1 MVLLFYLLAA
11 VVWDLVQ
18 FRVPNYFIL
27 PGLVLGILLLPYH
40 GLSIPDVLLGSVC
53 PLIFLY
59 PLFAVGA
66 FGAGDIKL
74 FIVTGL
80 FLGGLNL
87 YLVAASFFTGGIL
100 ALFKML
106 SDRSLV
112 PRLFYFYSYILQC
125 ISQKKI
131 NTYLSY
137 SPEKENN
144 RIHFTAAV
152 MLGYLLLSAWRDCL

>member
-11 VVWDLVQ
+11 VIWDLVQ
-18 FRVPNYFIL
+18 FRIPNYLIL
-27 PGLVLGILLLPYH
+27 AGLVLGILLLPYH
-40 GLSIPDVLLGSVC
+40 GFSFTEVLLGSLC

-59 PLFAVGA
+59 PLFALGA

-80 FLGGLNL
+80 FLGRLNL
-87 YLVAASFFTGGIL
+87 YLVAASFFTGAIL
-100 ALFKML
+100 SLFKMI
-106 SDRSLV
+106 SDRSLI
-112 PRLFYFYSYILQC
+112 PRLFCFYSYILQC
-125 ISQKKI
+125 ICQKKI

-144 RIHFTAAV
+144 KIHFTAAV
-152 MLGYLLLSAWRDCL
+152 MLGYLLLTAWRNCL

>member
-11 VVWDLVQ
+11 AIWDMVQ
-18 FRVPNYFIL
+18 FRVPNYFIV
-27 PGLVLGILLLPYH
+27 PGLVMGILLLPYH
-40 GLSIPDVLLGSVC
+40 GLSIPDVLLGIVC
-53 PLIFLY
+53 PLLFLY

-80 FLGGLNL
+80 FLGRLNL

-106 SDRSLV
+106 FDRSLV
-112 PRLFYFYSYILQC
+112 PRLFCFYSYILQC
-125 ISQKKI
+125 IRQKKI

-137 SPEKENN
+137 SSEKENN

>member
-11 VVWDLVQ
+11 AVWDLVQ

-27 PGLVLGILLLPYH
+27 CGLVLGYLLWPFH
-40 GLSIPDVLLGSVC
+40 DLSIPEVLLGSMC
-53 PLIFLY
+53 PVIFLY

-80 FLGGLNL
+80 FLGRLNL
-87 YLVAASFFTGGIL
+87 YLVTVSFFTGGIL
-100 ALFKML
+100 ALFKMI
-106 SDRSLV
+106 SDRSLI
-112 PRLFYFYSYILQC
+112 PRLVYFYSYMIQC

-137 SPEKENN
+137 SPEKGKN
-144 RIHFTAAV
+144 RIHFTAAIF
-152 MLGYLLLSAWRDCL
+152 LGYLLLSAWRECL